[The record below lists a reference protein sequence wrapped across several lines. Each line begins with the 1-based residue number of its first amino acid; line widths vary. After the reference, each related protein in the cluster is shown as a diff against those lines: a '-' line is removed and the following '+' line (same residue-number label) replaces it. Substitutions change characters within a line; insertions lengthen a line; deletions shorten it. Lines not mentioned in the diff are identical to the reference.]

1 MALTGLRTCEQKL
14 VSKLLGSRRT
24 RPFAPAELG
33 GRISGLGWPVVT
45 MLIACALLFGDTIQA
60 LNGHGVVFGVVLF
73 ATLGATLGPFPGG
86 NESEWAR
93 YLERVLRSERDR
105 LVGMLNAMEEG
116 VALIGLDRKIRFMN
130 PSMVRQFGNGTGRY
144 CYEHLHHFDEPCSDI
159 CKLPKVSQGATDR
172 WEYTFADGRTYEVI
186 GTPFADS
193 DQGPCMLA
201 TFRNITQRKQLELEL
216 IKLDKLKSDLLSNV
230 SHELRSPLTSVKGI
244 ISSLLQEDIQW
255 DDETRKMLLIGISEE
270 TDRLASLVTNLL
282 NMSKLEAGVWRPEKD
297 RCNLLEMI
305 AETVERQK
313 WVYKKHVFEAELE
326 TDLPEVAA
334 DSNQIKQVL
343 LNLLE
348 NAAAYSDEGTK
359 ITVRARR
366 TDGEVEAS
374 VSDQGVGIA
383 PEELEKVF
391 NKFYRGAQRRRRPG
405 GTGLGLAICQSIIAA
420 HGGRIWAESELD
432 HGSTFYFRLPVSQ
445 AGEIMTEV

>member
-1 MALTGLRTCEQKL
+1 MALSDARACDEGLVGKL
-14 VSKLLGSRRT
+14 FGFCRCISRAVAEHFGHVR
-24 RPFAPAELG
+24 RLQPPAFAAFL
-33 GRISGLGWPVVT
+33 V
-45 MLIACALLFGDTIQA
+45 CALLLIGPTQTNDHHNA
-60 LNGHGVVFGVVLF
+60 LLDIVLL
-73 ATLGATLGPFPGG
+73 ATLGATIGPFAGG

-116 VALIGLDRKIRFMN
+116 VALVGLDRKIRFMN
-130 PSMVRQFGNGTGRY
+130 PSMVRQFGNGTGLY
-144 CYEHLHHFDEPCSDI
+144 CYEHLHHFDEPCNDI
-159 CKLPKVSQGATDR
+159 CKLPKVLQGATER
-172 WEYTFADGRTYEVI
+172 WEYAFADGRTYEVI
-186 GTPFADS
+186 GAPFADS
-193 DQGPCMLA
+193 DQMPCMLA
-201 TFRNITQRKQLELEL
+201 TFRNVTQRKQLELEL

-255 DDETRKMLLIGISEE
+255 DDETRKMLLVGISEE

-297 RCNLLEMI
+297 RCNLLEVI
-305 AETVERQK
+305 AETIERQK
-313 WVYKKHVFEAELE
+313 WVYKKHLFETDLE

-334 DSNQIKQVL
+334 DSNQMKQVL
-343 LNLLE
+343 VNLLE

-366 TDGEVEAS
+366 ADGEVEIS
-374 VSDQGVGIA
+374 VADQGVGIA

-405 GTGLGLAICQSIIAA
+405 GTGLGLAICQSIITA
-420 HGGRIWAESELD
+420 HGGRIWAESELGC
-432 HGSTFYFRLPVSQ
+432 GSTFYFRLPASQ
-445 AGEIMTEV
+445 AGETRTEV

>member
-1 MALTGLRTCEQKL
+1 MRLSSSRPCRQALPGTPPCSGRIHTLPTSERSRSLPGLR
-14 VSKLLGSRRT
+14 
-24 RPFAPAELG
+24 
-33 GRISGLGWPVVT
+33 WPIVAA
-45 MLIACALLFGDTIQA
+45 LAACAFLFSSAGQA
-60 LNGHGVVFGVVLF
+60 WDGHGAVFSIMLLV
-73 ATLGATLGPFPGG
+73 TLGATLGPFPGG

-105 LVGMLNAMEEG
+105 LVGMLNAMDEG
-116 VALIGLDRKIRFMN
+116 VALIGLDRKVRFVN
-130 PSMVRQFGNGTGRY
+130 PSMAKQFGDGTGRY
-144 CYEHLHHFDEPCSDI
+144 CYEYLHHFDEPCNDI
-159 CKLPKVSQGATDR
+159 CKLPRVLRGATER
-172 WEYTFADGRTYEVI
+172 WEYTFTDGRTYEVI
-186 GTPFADS
+186 GAPFADS
-193 DQGPCMLA
+193 DQAPCMLA
-201 TFRNITQRKQLELEL
+201 TFRNVTQRKQLELEL
-216 IKLDKLKSDLLSNV
+216 IKLDRLKSDLLSNV

-305 AETVERQK
+305 AETIERQK
-313 WVYKKHVFEAELE
+313 WVYKNHVFETELE
-326 TDLPEVAA
+326 ADLPEVAA
-334 DSNQIKQVL
+334 DSNQMKQVL
-343 LNLLE
+343 VNLLE

-359 ITVRARR
+359 ITVRARK
-366 TDGEVEAS
+366 TDGEVEVS

-391 NKFYRGAQRRRRPG
+391 NKFYRGAQKRRRPG

-420 HGGRIWAESELD
+420 HGGRIRAESELG
-432 HGSTFYFRLPVSQ
+432 HGSTFYFILPASQ
-445 AGEIMTEV
+445 AGETRTEV

>member
-1 MALTGLRTCEQKL
+1 MALSDSETRKRGLIRCL
-14 VSKLLGSRRT
+14 PGSWIAVPIVAACGGHVRPRSVAALAIYSFLLIVAITVLDCRG
-24 RPFAPAELG
+24 AALG
-33 GRISGLGWPVVT
+33 I
-45 MLIACALLFGDTIQA
+45 
-60 LNGHGVVFGVVLF
+60 VLF
-73 ATLGATLGPFPGG
+73 ASLGVTIGPFTGG

-93 YLERVLRSERDR
+93 HLERVLRSERDR

-116 VALIGLDRKIRFMN
+116 VALVGLDRKIRFMN
-130 PSMVRQFGNGTGRY
+130 PSMVRQFGDGTDLY
-144 CYEHLHHFDEPCSDI
+144 CYQHLHHFNEPCNDI
-159 CKLPKVSQGATDR
+159 CKLPKVLRGATER
-172 WEYTFADGRTYEVI
+172 WEYGFPDGRTYEVI
-186 GTPFADS
+186 GAPFADS
-193 DQGPCMLA
+193 DQVPCMLV

-348 NAAAYSDEGTK
+348 NATAYSDEGTK

-405 GTGLGLAICQSIIAA
+405 GTGLGLAICQAIISA
-420 HGGRIWAESELD
+420 HGGRIWAESELG

-445 AGEIMTEV
+445 AGEIRTEV

>member
-1 MALTGLRTCEQKL
+1 
-14 VSKLLGSRRT
+14 
-24 RPFAPAELG
+24 
-33 GRISGLGWPVVT
+33 
-45 MLIACALLFGDTIQA
+45 
-60 LNGHGVVFGVVLF
+60 
-73 ATLGATLGPFPGG
+73 
-86 NESEWAR
+86 
-93 YLERVLRSERDR
+93 
-105 LVGMLNAMEEG
+105 
-116 VALIGLDRKIRFMN
+116 
-130 PSMVRQFGNGTGRY
+130 
-144 CYEHLHHFDEPCSDI
+144 
-159 CKLPKVSQGATDR
+159 
-172 WEYTFADGRTYEVI
+172 
-186 GTPFADS
+186 
-193 DQGPCMLA
+193 MLA
-201 TFRNITQRKQLELEL
+201 TFRNVTQRKQLELEL

-313 WVYKKHVFEAELE
+313 WVYKKRVFEAELE
-326 TDLPEVAA
+326 PDLPEVTA

-366 TDGEVEAS
+366 TNGEVEAS
-374 VSDQGVGIA
+374 VSDQGEGIA

-420 HGGRIWAESELD
+420 HGGRIWAESELG
-432 HGSTFYFRLPVSQ
+432 HGSTFYFTLPVSQ
-445 AGEIMTEV
+445 DGETRTEV